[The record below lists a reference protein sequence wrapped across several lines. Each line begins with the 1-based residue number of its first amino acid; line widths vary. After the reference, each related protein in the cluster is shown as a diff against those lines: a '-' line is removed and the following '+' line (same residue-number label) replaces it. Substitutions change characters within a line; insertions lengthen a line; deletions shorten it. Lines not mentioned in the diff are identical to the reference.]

1 MAAFRW
7 IIIAGWATLLFP
19 ALPAQDVTYYFP
31 HMAEGQAGDIA
42 YGTEFDLGNI
52 HESPAAVTLSFFDD
66 DGAPWAVDLYSADR
80 SDAAGTGLTITTFV
94 LQPYETAHFVTLA
107 SGSLQ
112 VGWATLAS
120 SLTLVTSSSF
130 QEYQPSTGQLSWTA
144 GVLPVPAST
153 TCAFN
158 ANVSAADL
166 NLGTPMV
173 NMGFAIANPG
183 ISPATVTV
191 SLRDHAGGVPVS
203 TKTVGVA
210 AGGHY
215 SRFLPELFDDVAWG
229 DHFHGLAEFSSD
241 FPVAVVALKGMT
253 AGGRTVYSSLSVA
266 PSYQLFKLIRTVQV
280 TPDAQFTGGSF
291 VRIDRH
297 PITGNFLVSFN
308 GTFDHPQNG
317 CTGKSRAYKE
327 YTPEMEETGNSSV
340 FECDIVADAN
350 SMLLGYAY
358 YLASMSRQGETDG
371 WRITK
376 YDVASWTL
384 LADLFYALDSPREG
398 SADMMIVF
406 VNGLIDIS
414 AQYDEAGHPPDD
426 ITAGAATHHHFFN
439 TDLQFQGKRILA
451 DTPHIGGS
459 SMIVVD
465 GVTYFITASAFMG
478 NVIVM
483 RYDPA
488 WQYLGMKV
496 LRRMGHWSTGV
507 AFDGQRYYVAYMDTR
522 MRTPP
527 PAYLPVNLNV
537 RLAAFDRDWNLVDD
551 VAVTSFTWDDL
562 RQPGRPWIMLQGNR
576 LYVSYDCDTIDPDTH
591 QEMLQWQAYVSVYEV
606 ER

>member
-7 IIIAGWATLLFP
+7 ILLAGWAALLFP
-19 ALPAQDVTYYFP
+19 VLPAQNVNYYFP

-42 YGTEFDLGNI
+42 YGTEFDLGNY
-52 HESPAAVTLSFFDD
+52 HESPATVTLSFFDD
-66 DGAPWAVDLYSADR
+66 TGAPWAVDLYSADR
-80 SDAAGTGLTITTFV
+80 SDAAGTGLTTTTFV
-94 LQPYETAHFVTLA
+94 LQPCETAHFVTLA
-107 SGSLQ
+107 SGSLG

-120 SLTLVTSSSF
+120 SLPLVASASF
-130 QEYQPSTGQLSWTA
+130 QEYQPGAGQLSWTA
-144 GVLPVPAST
+144 GVLPVAAST

-166 NLGTPMV
+166 NLGTPAV
-173 NMGFAIANPG
+173 NMGFAVANPG
-183 ISPATVTV
+183 ISLATVTV
-191 SLRDHAGGVPVS
+191 SLRDHAGGAPVS
-203 TKTVGVA
+203 TKTVSVP

-229 DHFHGLAEFSSD
+229 DHLHGLAEFSSD

-253 AGGRTVYSSLSVA
+253 AGGRTVYSSLSVTPA
-266 PSYQLFKLIRTVQV
+266 YQHFKFIRTVQV
-280 TPDAQFTGGSF
+280 TPDAEFSGGGF

-297 PITGNFLVSFN
+297 PVTGNFLVSFN
-308 GTFDHPQNG
+308 ATFDQPQNG
-317 CTGKSRAYKE
+317 CTGNGRACKE
-327 YTPEMEETGNSSV
+327 YTPEMEETGNSMV
-340 FECDIVADAN
+340 FQCEVAADAN
-350 SMLLGYAY
+350 SLLLGNAY
-358 YLASMSRQGETDG
+358 YLASMSTQGTSSG
-371 WRITK
+371 WRITQ
-376 YDVASWTL
+376 YDVTSWAKL
-384 LADLFYALDSPREG
+384 VDNFYVLDSPRED
-398 SADMMIVF
+398 SADMMIVY

-414 AQYDEAGHPPDD
+414 GQYNESGHPPVDMAD
-426 ITAGAATHHHFFN
+426 GAATHHHFFN
-439 TDLQFQGKRILA
+439 TDLEFQGKRILA
-451 DTPHIGGS
+451 DTPHVCGS

-465 GVTYFITASAFMG
+465 GVTHFITASGYMG
-478 NVIVM
+478 DVIMM

-488 WQYLGMKV
+488 WQYLGMKA

-551 VAVTSFTWDDL
+551 VAVTNFTWDDL

-591 QEMLQWQAYVSVYEV
+591 EEMKKWQAFVSVYEI